1 MYCQYRRKVADNMV
15 SSPLD
20 SGFSMTIN
28 EEFATKGQR
37 VAPRSIREQKAE
49 PVDTHLSA
57 EEKWHDYRPVLLL
70 RD

>member
-1 MYCQYRRKVADNMV
+1 MV

-20 SGFSMTIN
+20 SGFCVTIN
-28 EEFATKGQR
+28 EEFATKDQR
-37 VAPRSIREQKAE
+37 VAPRIIREQKVE
-49 PVDTHLSA
+49 LVDTHLSA